1 MKILIVEDEVLIREG
16 MSDYLMECGH
26 EVFEAGDGHEALG
39 LFYREMPDLVLLD
52 IQLPILNGL
61 EVLKTI
67 RKTSSVPV
75 LMLTAFHDED
85 YKLTAFGEFADGYLE
100 KPFSLSLLRVRIEAI
115 FKKLQPSRVFTYGD
129 VWVDFESY
137 TASQAGQAISMNA
150 KELEILEYLLRHEG
164 KARTRSQILDAV
176 WKETEEIPF
185 DRVIDV
191 YIKELRK
198 KLELDCIVTVRNVG
212 YKLERP

>member
-16 MSDYLMECGH
+16 MSDYLMECGY
-26 EVFEAGDGHEALG
+26 EVFEAGDGQEALD
-39 LFYREMPDLVLLD
+39 LFHRETPDLVLLD

-85 YKLTAFGEFADGYLE
+85 YKLTAFGELADGYLE
-100 KPFSLSLLRVRIEAI
+100 KPFSLSLLKVRIEAI
-115 FKKLQPSRVFTYGD
+115 FKKLQPSRVL
-129 VWVDFESY
+129 VDFESY
-137 TASQAGQAISMNA
+137 TASIAGQAISMNA
-150 KELEILEYLLRHEG
+150 KELEILEYLLQHEG